1 MNNHARQPAFL
12 IGNGLFSSPRAL
24 DRFRRRA
31 QHHSYTNEW
40 PAAIG
45 ATGFDAAQA
54 FDTTRRFKFGRPT
67 V

>member
-1 MNNHARQPAFL
+1 MNNHTRQPAFL
-12 IGNGLFSSPRAL
+12 IGNG
-24 DRFRRRA
+24 RFRLRERLTGFGGA
-31 QHHSYTNEW
+31 RNIIRIRTKW